1 MVTFTKVP
9 HHTYARK
16 GSDGVSFIDRD
27 LHGWKLWSP
36 KTGTWAY
43 YSTFEQAFAAAQP

>member
-9 HHTYARK
+9 HHTYLFK
-16 GSDGVSFIDRD
+16 GSDGVSFIDKDNR
-27 LHGWKLWSP
+27 WKLWSP
-36 KTGTWAY
+36 KTGTWVY